1 MKLAV
6 EACGSVRRLDAILN
20 YEIKVQ
26 RNEGAESK
34 EKIKTQLESTKP
46 KNKTKKKQRNKI
58 ELNYQRIENLFWWMH
73 LIEVR
78 ANKLSILTNF

>member
-26 RNEGAESK
+26 RNEEAESK
-34 EKIKTQLESTKP
+34 EKIKTPLESTKP
-46 KNKTKKKQRNKI
+46 KKKKNNETNRI
-58 ELNYQRIENLFWWMH
+58 ELPACW
-73 LIEVR
+73 
-78 ANKLSILTNF
+78 KLVSIDAFNWGARK

>member
-6 EACGSVRRLDAILN
+6 KACGSVRRLDAILN

-26 RNEGAESK
+26 RNEEAESK

-46 KNKTKKKQRNKI
+46 KKKNKIQRNKI
-58 ELNYQRIENLFWWMH
+58 ELNYQRVENLFWWMH

>member
-26 RNEGAESK
+26 RNEEAESK
-34 EKIKTQLESTKP
+34 EKIKTPLESTKP
-46 KNKTKKKQRNKI
+46 KKKKTTKQI
-58 ELNYQRIENLFWWMH
+58 ELNYLRVENLFRLMH